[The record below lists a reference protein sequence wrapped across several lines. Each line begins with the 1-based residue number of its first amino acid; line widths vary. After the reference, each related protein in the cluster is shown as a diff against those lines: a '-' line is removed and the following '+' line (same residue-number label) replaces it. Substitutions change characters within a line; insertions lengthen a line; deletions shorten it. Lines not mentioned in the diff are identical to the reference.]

1 MSLPKLPTPAVDWI
15 NDMPLLGGGVVRAA
29 TYYTEAQVLQLQR
42 DTVEA
47 CAALCH
53 ELANTENAHDYVA
66 GAEWCEARILSM
78 RKEETE

>member
-1 MSLPKLPTPAVDWI
+1 MTTLPKLPAPEI
-15 NDMPLLGGGVVRAA
+15 IGVAGFCDDGIG
-29 TYYTEAQVLQLQR
+29 YTEAQVLKLR
-42 DTVEA
+42 ADTVEA

-53 ELANTENAHDYVA
+53 ELANTENTHDYVA